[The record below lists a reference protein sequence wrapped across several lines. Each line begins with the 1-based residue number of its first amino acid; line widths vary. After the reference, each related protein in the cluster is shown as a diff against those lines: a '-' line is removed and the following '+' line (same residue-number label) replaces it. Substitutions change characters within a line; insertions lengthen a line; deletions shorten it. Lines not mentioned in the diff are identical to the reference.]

1 MKLSDVIKL
10 QLLKYYRFERS
21 FDYVCTEGI
30 HNSDI
35 NAAKEN
41 NLIEVEIK
49 ISKSDFRREFEPLG
63 SKNGSVW
70 KWNKHKSYKNPSDA
84 GEYYIIPNQFYF
96 CVPAEMVDWAKEYL
110 KDKNPKY
117 GLLAYDTE
125 YTTSGASHTHIKTIK
140 KAAKLHAEA
149 PKERVFGQ
157 IVKRMSSELINLK
170 DRYNKDKQELEA
182 LQKGIITETK
192 E

>member
-41 NLIEVEIK
+41 NLIEV
-49 ISKSDFRREFEPLG
+49 
-63 SKNGSVW
+63 
-70 KWNKHKSYKNPSDA
+70 

-125 YTTSGASHTHIKTIK
+125 YITSGASHTHIKTIK

-182 LQKGIITETK
+182 LQKGIITESI